1 MRKFLFC
8 GLWAVLSAGY
18 VAADVLPEKVSC
30 EVMPMYGYRADRSPG
45 RIVKIRVG
53 GADLRGDLK
62 VDVAYKRV
70 KETSVFRLDASGE
83 AEVEVML
90 PSVLPTDK
98 RSEVVLTVRGTE
110 REVKEKVAVEPM
122 RHWTVYLY
130 NHSHVDIGYTNTHKN
145 VELLHRTNV
154 KEGMKLARETAGHV
168 DGARFVWN
176 PEVTW
181 PIERLWNA
189 EPERRDKIIA
199 AIKDGGLAVD
209 ASYVNLNT
217 SICSD
222 EELFHVFRFSRE
234 LQRKSGVPI
243 DVFQQFDIPGISWG
257 TIPVMAQQGVRYII
271 SWPNTDRG
279 GNAHAFGID
288 GMPFWWVGPDGHSR
302 VLFLQPGKYANSGS
316 MDKGNTTGRPW
327 FGQRDP
333 RKVPARIQ
341 MGSANVDFTARLSE
355 LEEQDYPFD
364 FIVLS
369 WSLWDNNPVDADVPY
384 AVNEWNKKYAYPKIV
399 ISGGHDIMR
408 TLEEKYGDRLPVVR
422 GDYTEYW
429 TDGLG
434 TAARFTA
441 VNRRNKERITQA
453 ETVWTM
459 LGGGAAAPRA
469 DFDEGWRY
477 ILLGSE
483 HTWDFENP
491 WEPYFQNA
499 IWRVKQSYFHEAEAR
514 SVALLDEALGQIADK
529 SNGALGPKEGPAN
542 GGVAVLNT
550 QSWKHGGLVTLSAAE
565 SQKGDRVVDETGNDV
580 PSQRLSTGEL
590 VFWAADVPALS
601 SRHFRVV
608 EGEARAAGPCRIEGC
623 TLDNGVL
630 AVRLDAESGNITEVR
645 RAGDTYNYIDA
656 AVDGGANSCC
666 WLPANEDRPVFD
678 EVEKIEVAEQG
689 GLLVE
694 LRVTSRM
701 KGCRSVTR
709 SVRLIAGQPWVEITN
724 VVDKLPLLDKD
735 GIHFGFGFNVP
746 RAKTL
751 VDIPWGV
758 MEVEKDQWPQANRN
772 WMAMQRWVDVSNG
785 ERGVTWCSLDAPL
798 MEYGGRH
805 ANISLGWGGQ
815 GPWLTELP
823 PSSTVYSW
831 VMNNHWHTNF
841 PLTQDGPVAFRYR
854 LFPHEGAG
862 IVAANRFGLEQ
873 AQPLVHVMTDKN
885 PAVKPLVAV
894 DNDAVYVTVL
904 KSTDRD
910 DELILRLRS
919 LSAEEETVR
928 LDFPSRRPAS
938 VRRCESE
945 EIPGAEVGSEG
956 VKLLPYGMATL
967 RVAF

>member
-130 NHSHVDIGYTNTHKN
+130 NHFHVDIGYTNTHKN

-189 EPERRDKIIA
+189 EPERRDEIIA

-234 LQRKSGVPI
+234 LQRKSGVPA

-257 TIPVMAQQGVRYII
+257 LVPVMAQEGIRYVI

-279 GNAHAFGID
+279 GNAHSFGMD
-288 GMPFWWVGPDGHSR
+288 GFPFWWVGPDGHSK
-302 VLFLQPGKYANSGS
+302 VLFLQPGTYANSGS
-316 MDKGNTTGRPW
+316 MNKGNTTGRPW
-327 FGQRDP
+327 FGQRNP
-333 RKVPARIQ
+333 RKVPARIRT
-341 MGSANVDFTARLSE
+341 GSANVDFTGKLVE
-355 LEEQDYPFD
+355 MEKNEYPYD

-399 ISGGHDIMR
+399 ISGGHEIMR
-408 TLEEKYGDRLPVVR
+408 TLEEKYGDKLPVVH

-434 TAARFTA
+434 TAARLTA

-453 ETVWTM
+453 ETVWSM
-459 LGGGAAAPRA
+459 LAGGAGAPRA
-469 DFDEGWRY
+469 EFDEGWRY

-491 WEPYFQNA
+491 WEPYFQDA
-499 IWRVKQSYFHEAEAR
+499 IWKVKQSYFHEAEAR
-514 SVALLDEALGQIADK
+514 SMTLLDEALGQVADK
-529 SNGALGPKEGPAN
+529 SNGALGPREGPSN
-542 GGVAVLNT
+542 GGVAVFNT
-550 QSWKHGGLVTLSAAE
+550 QSWPHGGLVTLSVSE
-565 SQKGDRVVDETGNDV
+565 SQKGDRVVDEAGNAV

-590 VFWAADVPALS
+590 VFWASDVPALG

-608 EGEARAAGPCRIEGC
+608 AGDAVAGDACKIEGY
-623 TLDNGVL
+623 TLDNGC
-630 AVRLDAESGNITEVR
+630 VRVTLDEKTGNISALT
-645 RAGDTYNYIDA
+645 RAGEEYNYIDA
-656 AVDGGANSCC
+656 SVDGGANSCC
-666 WLPANEDRPVFD
+666 WLPANEDKPEADKVQSIT
-678 EVEKIEVAEQG
+678 VTEQG
-689 GLLVE
+689 GLVVE
-694 LRVTSRM
+694 LKVESTM
-701 KGCRSVTR
+701 KGCRSVART
-709 SVRLIAGQPWVEITN
+709 VRLVAGQPWVEISN
-724 VVDKLPLLDKD
+724 VVDKLPLLEKD

-746 RAKTL
+746 QGKTL

-772 WMAMQRWVDVSNG
+772 WLAVQRWIDVSNG
-785 ERGVTWCSLDAPL
+785 THGVTWCSLDAPL
-798 MEYGGRH
+798 FEYGGRT

-815 GPWLTELP
+815 GPWLTKLE

-854 LFPHEGAG
+854 LQPHGEAD

-873 AQPLVHVMTDKN
+873 AQPLVHVMADKN
-885 PAVKPLVAV
+885 PEVKPVIAL
-894 DNDAVYVTVL
+894 DNRAVYVTVL
-904 KSTDRD
+904 KSTEKDN
-910 DELILRLRS
+910 EMIVRLRS
-919 LSAEEETVR
+919 VSDKEETVA
-928 LDFPSRRPAS
+928 LGFPARRPSA
-938 VRRCESE
+938 VRLCEVE
-945 EIPGAEVGSEG
+945 EIPGRAVGGS
-956 VKLLPYGMATL
+956 LTLRPYGMATL
-967 RVAF
+967 RLTF

>member
-189 EPERRDKIIA
+189 EPERRDEIIA

-234 LQRKSGVPI
+234 LQRLSGVPI

-384 AVNEWNKKYAYPKIV
+384 AVNEWHKKYAYPKIV

-408 TLEEKYGDRLPVVR
+408 MLEEKYGDRLPVVR

-434 TAARFTA
+434 TAARLTA

-491 WEPYFQNA
+491 WEPYFQDA

-608 EGEARAAGPCRIEGC
+608 EGETRAAGPCRIEGC

-746 RAKTL
+746 QAKTL

-772 WMAMQRWVDVSNG
+772 WMAMQRWLDVSNATH
-785 ERGVTWCSLDAPL
+785 GVTWCSLDAPL

-967 RVAF
+967 WVAF

>member
-189 EPERRDKIIA
+189 EPERRDEIIA

-209 ASYVNLNT
+209 ASYLNLNT

-234 LQRKSGVPI
+234 LQRLSGVPI

-399 ISGGHDIMR
+399 ISGGHEIMN
-408 TLEEKYGDRLPVVR
+408 TLEEKYGDELPVVH

-434 TAARFTA
+434 TAARLTA

-491 WEPYFQNA
+491 WEPYFQDA

-542 GGVAVLNT
+542 GGVVVLNT

-608 EGEARAAGPCRIEGC
+608 EGETRAAGPCRIEGC

-746 RAKTL
+746 QAKTL

>member
-1 MRKFLFC
+1 MR
-8 GLWAVLSAGY
+8 
-18 VAADVLPEKVSC
+18 
-30 EVMPMYGYRADRSPG
+30 M
-45 RIVKIRVG
+45 
-53 GADLRGDLK
+53 
-62 VDVAYKRV
+62 
-70 KETSVFRLDASGE
+70 
-83 AEVEVML
+83 
-90 PSVLPTDK
+90 
-98 RSEVVLTVRGTE
+98 
-110 REVKEKVAVEPM
+110 
-122 RHWTVYLY
+122 
-130 NHSHVDIGYTNTHKN
+130 
-145 VELLHRTNV
+145 
-154 KEGMKLARETAGHV
+154 
-168 DGARFVWN
+168 
-176 PEVTW
+176 
-181 PIERLWNA
+181 
-189 EPERRDKIIA
+189 
-199 AIKDGGLAVD
+199 
-209 ASYVNLNT
+209 
-217 SICSD
+217 
-222 EELFHVFRFSRE
+222 
-234 LQRKSGVPI
+234 
-243 DVFQQFDIPGISWG
+243 
-257 TIPVMAQQGVRYII
+257 
-271 SWPNTDRG
+271 
-279 GNAHAFGID
+279 
-288 GMPFWWVGPDGHSR
+288 
-302 VLFLQPGKYANSGS
+302 
-316 MDKGNTTGRPW
+316 
-327 FGQRDP
+327 
-333 RKVPARIQ
+333 
-341 MGSANVDFTARLSE
+341 
-355 LEEQDYPFD
+355 
-364 FIVLS
+364 
-369 WSLWDNNPVDADVPY
+369 
-384 AVNEWNKKYAYPKIV
+384 
-399 ISGGHDIMR
+399 
-408 TLEEKYGDRLPVVR
+408 LEEKYGDRLPVVR

-434 TAARFTA
+434 TAARLTA

-491 WEPYFQNA
+491 WEPYFQDA

-608 EGEARAAGPCRIEGC
+608 EGETRAAGPCRIEGC

-746 RAKTL
+746 QAKTL